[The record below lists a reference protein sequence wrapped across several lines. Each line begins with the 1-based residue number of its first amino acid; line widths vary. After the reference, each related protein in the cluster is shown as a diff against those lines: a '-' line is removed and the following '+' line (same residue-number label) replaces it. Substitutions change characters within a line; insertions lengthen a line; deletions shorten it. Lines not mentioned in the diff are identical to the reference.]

1 VPPARVRLTIAKLSL
16 RRNRKLRLA
25 RPWASTSGGGLHLA

>member
-1 VPPARVRLTIAKLSL
+1 VPPARVRLTIAKFSL

-25 RPWASTSGGGLHLA
+25 